1 MYFSQPPILLFQ
13 WTLSAFRFYC
23 IMSVLSRR
31 RYIELFTTDSVVTV
45 CVIGADLLSR
55 RRYQWIVCLVLPVR
69 LAGHIGGYC
78 RLDDTFPVSCSMHGL
93 FLTSMGCKV
102 SSRRRYHSS
111 CITYHGR
118 AKWVSA
124 HGIVEATISA
134 PSSLHCT
141 SHRRSRGIV
150 ASTIPG
156 CRTHIG
162 QTVHF
167 SDDTATCTISLL
179 LRQWHG
185 V

>member
-1 MYFSQPPILLFQ
+1 MRYRCRLIVEATIPMDCLSRS
-13 WTLSAFRFYC
+13 TSAFVWAHWR
-23 IMSVLSRR
+23 LSSPRQ
-31 RYIELFTTDSVVTV
+31 Y
-45 CVIGADLLSR
+45 
-55 RRYQWIVCLVLPVR
+55 
-69 LAGHIGGYC
+69 
-78 RLDDTFPVSCSMHGL
+78 FPSFCSMHGL

-124 HGIVEATISA
+124 HSIVEATISA
-134 PSSLHCT
+134 PSFLHCT
-141 SHRRSRGIV
+141 SHRQSRGII

-167 SDDTATCTISLL
+167 SNDTATCTISLL
-179 LRQWHG
+179 LRQWHEI
-185 V
+185 